1 MPMDQ
6 AELNSDQVLRRDI
19 QWETYMTT
27 KLITGTSLQ
36 LLRRYDKKTEIERA
50 SLLEN
55 DGPSYIRVFISIL
68 RDIQKEDTVEYVLAL
83 IDEMLTADPKRAK
96 LFHDKSLADEDIY
109 EPFLRLLW
117 KGSWFI
123 QEKSSKILTL
133 VVRRNHLRSSD
144 VLKGL
149 VEWLCIQLKKPSHPS
164 RSIPASVTCLS
175 TLLKEPIIRS
185 SFVQA
190 DGVKLLVPLISPA
203 STQQSIQLLYE
214 TCLCVWL
221 LSYYEPAIEYLA
233 TSRALP
239 RLLEVVKGSTKEKVV
254 RLIVL
259 TFKNLLVKGT
269 FGAQMVDLGLP
280 QIVQSLKA
288 QAWSDEDLLDAL
300 NHLEEAL
307 KDNIKRLSSFD
318 KYKQEVLLG
327 HLDWSPMHKD
337 PNFWRDNITNFEEN
351 DFQTLRVL
359 LTILDTSSD
368 PRALAVA
375 CYDLSQFI
383 QYHPAGR
390 VIVTDLKAKERVMK
404 LMNHENAEVTKNAL
418 LCLYVRM
425 DVATTTREM
434 DQDLAITHGE
444 EPYNRQSPRISGSM
458 LGLLEEV
465 VKVGQVMGYKMEGCL
480 AQKAKKDWVKELCIK
495 NKVNFLTVQETKME
509 KMDDLCVKQCW
520 GNLAFDHNHSEAVGI
535 LGMTGKKM
543 ADCSLLVYAPQEGKE
558 KQNLWDFLHYEI
570 VKWNGDVIIM
580 GDFNE
585 EDACG
590 FYLGVY
596 KNASKM
602 SKLDRF
608 LVSES
613 VLSDYPNINAI
624 TLERYLSD
632 HRPILLKEN
641 CYDYGPTP
649 FRFYHH
655 WFEIDGFSAFVEK
668 TWKDCPC
675 VGNNAI
681 SILMNKLKFLKNHI
695 RIWNKTNM
703 GCRRNARILCKKKL
717 ETIDAD
723 IDNGQGNDEL
733 NKSRL
738 EIIQQLQN
746 LDNLDAM
753 EMAQKAKIKW
763 AVEGDENTGFF
774 HEFFD
779 HFANR
784 FRKPGKSTASLLAD
798 FPNQISFEQ
807 RSYLESDVTNEEI
820 KKAEVFEAVRGK
832 KKHPNFIIQ
841 SDFEKAFMIRFVWD
855 FLADVR
861 VDSDRVSHAAAKLGC
876 LLLKTPFVYLGSYVG
891 GDMNRLQSWDDMV
904 ERVRRR
910 LSTWKMKM
918 LSIGGRL
925 TLLKSFFNGHEISS
939 RKPSWVQWK
948 TVLAPKANGGLGISS
963 LFALN
968 RGLLF
973 KWVWRF
979 LAHDSTLWSR
989 VVKAIHGDDGNIDGA
1004 PDKNDLGNGLMTKFW
1019 EEGWLDGYKLK
1030 DRFPRAYALDNC
1042 KSISVGHKLLHLNL
1056 TNSFRRSPRGGD
1068 GVEETQV
1075 EELKALIQNVELNQ
1089 GKDKWK
1095 WSGNKSGEYSVS
1107 SARYLIDTKLLP
1119 KGNMV
1124 TRWIRYV
1131 PIKVNILAWKVMSNS
1146 LPTRFNISRRG
1157 IDIESLSCVNCET
1170 GIETVNHLFFSC
1182 DLAMRIFPIK
1192 C

>member
-1 MPMDQ
+1 
-6 AELNSDQVLRRDI
+6 
-19 QWETYMTT
+19 
-27 KLITGTSLQ
+27 
-36 LLRRYDKKTEIERA
+36 
-50 SLLEN
+50 
-55 DGPSYIRVFISIL
+55 
-68 RDIQKEDTVEYVLAL
+68 
-83 IDEMLTADPKRAK
+83 
-96 LFHDKSLADEDIY
+96 
-109 EPFLRLLW
+109 
-117 KGSWFI
+117 
-123 QEKSSKILTL
+123 
-133 VVRRNHLRSSD
+133 
-144 VLKGL
+144 
-149 VEWLCIQLKKPSHPS
+149 
-164 RSIPASVTCLS
+164 
-175 TLLKEPIIRS
+175 
-185 SFVQA
+185 
-190 DGVKLLVPLISPA
+190 
-203 STQQSIQLLYE
+203 
-214 TCLCVWL
+214 
-221 LSYYEPAIEYLA
+221 
-233 TSRALP
+233 
-239 RLLEVVKGSTKEKVV
+239 
-254 RLIVL
+254 
-259 TFKNLLVKGT
+259 
-269 FGAQMVDLGLP
+269 
-280 QIVQSLKA
+280 
-288 QAWSDEDLLDAL
+288 
-300 NHLEEAL
+300 
-307 KDNIKRLSSFD
+307 
-318 KYKQEVLLG
+318 
-327 HLDWSPMHKD
+327 
-337 PNFWRDNITNFEEN
+337 
-351 DFQTLRVL
+351 
-359 LTILDTSSD
+359 
-368 PRALAVA
+368 
-375 CYDLSQFI
+375 
-383 QYHPAGR
+383 
-390 VIVTDLKAKERVMK
+390 
-404 LMNHENAEVTKNAL
+404 
-418 LCLYVRM
+418 
-425 DVATTTREM
+425 
-434 DQDLAITHGE
+434 
-444 EPYNRQSPRISGSM
+444 
-458 LGLLEEV
+458 
-465 VKVGQVMGYKMEGCL
+465 
-480 AQKAKKDWVKELCIK
+480 
-495 NKVNFLTVQETKME
+495 
-509 KMDDLCVKQCW
+509 
-520 GNLAFDHNHSEAVGI
+520 
-535 LGMTGKKM
+535 
-543 ADCSLLVYAPQEGKE
+543 
-558 KQNLWDFLHYEI
+558 
-570 VKWNGDVIIM
+570 
-580 GDFNE
+580 
-585 EDACG
+585 
-590 FYLGVY
+590 
-596 KNASKM
+596 
-602 SKLDRF
+602 
-608 LVSES
+608 
-613 VLSDYPNINAI
+613 
-624 TLERYLSD
+624 
-632 HRPILLKEN
+632 
-641 CYDYGPTP
+641 
-649 FRFYHH
+649 
-655 WFEIDGFSAFVEK
+655 
-668 TWKDCPC
+668 
-675 VGNNAI
+675 
-681 SILMNKLKFLKNHI
+681 
-695 RIWNKTNM
+695 M

-774 HEFFD
+774 HGIINKRRNVQNIRGVMAEGNWIDNPVNVKKEFFD

-784 FRKPGKSTASLLAD
+784 FRKPGKSTASLLAY

-820 KKAEVFEAVRGK
+820 KKAIWECGIDKAPGPDGFTFGFFRHYWYLVDKERK
-832 KKHPNFIIQ
+832 KKQTLLFKV
-841 SDFEKAFMIRFVWD
+841 DFEKAYDSVRWD
-855 FLADVR
+855 FLDDVLGKFGFGDKWRKWIRCCLHSSKGSIIINGSPTKEFYFGKGLKQGDPLSPFLFLLIMESLHISFQRVVDAGLFNGIKIGGSVNLSHMFYADDAVFVGEWSESNISSLIHVLECFHKVSGLKINMSKSKIMGFE

-925 TLLKSFFNGHEISS
+925 TLLKSVLGSMPIFHMSIFKVPSGIIHILESIRGKFFNGHEISS

-1004 PDKNDLGNGLMTKFW
+1004 PKKGVRSCWTNIIGEIKTLENKGINLLSFMKKDLGNGLMTKFW

-1042 KSISVGHKLLHLNL
+1042 KSISVGHKLSHLNL
-1056 TNSFRRSPRGGD
+1056 TNSFRRSPRG

-1182 DLAMRIFPIK
+1182 DLAKRISHLIARWWDVPHVDIDSYDNWRIWIDTIK
-1192 C
+1192 LPKKNKNMLEGVFYVTWWLFWNFRNKKMFEGKIKLKANIFDEIICKSYYWYRYRCKKLFSRDDWIKNPYLISL